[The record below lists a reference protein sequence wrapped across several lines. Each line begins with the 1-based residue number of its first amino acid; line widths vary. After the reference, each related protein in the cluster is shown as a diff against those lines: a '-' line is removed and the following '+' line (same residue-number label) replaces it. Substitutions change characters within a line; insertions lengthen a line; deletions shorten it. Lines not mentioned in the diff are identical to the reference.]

1 MFFQVQTIQRDGRE
15 VDIKYIVIDNNRT
28 LLAKSAAEAMNVY
41 TTQTMSKIIGYDVS
55 ILVLYVT
62 LKLFLRDLFWKPLGY
77 PQETLAKK

>member
-77 PQETLAKK
+77 PQVTLAKK